1 MDTLSAPPGSVAP
14 DIAQAA
20 RSFSPDL
27 TEIAAIAG
35 HANLARV
42 SAPSGLWRVCRWP
55 EGTPERDVA
64 FSHEVMRLAREA
76 GLKTAPEIFATGQAM
91 DGALRIGNR
100 LFDAQRWLPGAP
112 PPLAE
117 SAWPGPDDRIDMPTV
132 LPPELFTGI
141 ITALAHLHERT
152 VDLASIAGV
161 PTAPLHLL
169 PGAVREAQARH
180 LGSLRS
186 KARHEPAIQ
195 RWISI
200 GERLL
205 EQADPSIL
213 NATRDREMP
222 EAVLHLGLW
231 PAHVLIDNGEVSG
244 LLGWERVA
252 AGSPL
257 LDIAQATLR
266 LQGWSDDAIETALGA
281 YADVRELAPAER
293 RLLPAVAALDAVATT
308 GRLLEQT
315 HAGKDTARPP
325 SALRAAIDM
334 MLSSM
339 AAIERNLNVE
349 PRKRRTWV
357 RKEGQGRHRPQGG
370 APRERRR

>member
-1 MDTLSAPPGSVAP
+1 MDTLSALPGSVAP

-20 RSFSPDL
+20 LAFFPDL
-27 TEIAAIAG
+27 TEVASIAG
-35 HANLARV
+35 RPDLVRV
-42 SAPSGLWRVCRWP
+42 SAPSGVWRVRRWP
-55 EGTPERDVA
+55 EGTPESDVA
-64 FSHEVMRLAREA
+64 FSHDVMRLARGA
-76 GLKTAPEIFATGQAM
+76 GLKTVPDLFTPSQSM
-91 DGALRIGNR
+91 DGASRIANR
-100 LFDAQRWLPGAP
+100 QFDAQRWLPGAP
-112 PPLAE
+112 PALAE
-117 SAWPGPDDRIDMPTV
+117 SAWPGPDDRIDMPAA
-132 LPPELFTGI
+132 LPRDQFAGI
-141 ITALAHLHERT
+141 ITSLGRLHEGTIALAATAGIPT
-152 VDLASIAGV
+152 V
-161 PTAPLHLL
+161 PLHLL

-186 KARHEPAIQ
+186 KARHEPTIQ
-195 RWISI
+195 RWISM
-200 GERLL
+200 GDRLL
-205 EQADPSIL
+205 EQADPIIL
-213 NATRDREMP
+213 AATLDREMP
-222 EAVLHLGLW
+222 ETVLHLGLW

-257 LDIAQATLR
+257 LDIAQATLH
-266 LQGWSDDAIETALGA
+266 LQGWSDDAVETALGA

-315 HAGKDTARPP
+315 HAVKDTARPP

-339 AAIERNLNVE
+339 AAIEQNLNVE